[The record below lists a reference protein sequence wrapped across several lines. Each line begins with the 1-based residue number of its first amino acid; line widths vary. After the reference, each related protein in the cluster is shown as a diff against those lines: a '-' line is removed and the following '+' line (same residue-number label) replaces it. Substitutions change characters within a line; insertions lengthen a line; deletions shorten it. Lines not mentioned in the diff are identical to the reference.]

1 MSTASVTQLIKKK
14 LFAEVTPAEILKRLQ
29 VNPVTVRRDLSKTI
43 NQLLKQEK
51 VMVTEKQ
58 RLEINDRLLNDIL
71 GFGPLEPFLQQPEVT
86 EIMVNGPKEIFIEQ
100 NGRLFKTAA
109 AFDDEEHLLNII
121 DKILAPLGRRVDEV
135 CPLANA
141 RLPDGSRINVVLPP
155 IALNG
160 PVKTVS
166 KFSRQIF
173 ALEEL
178 VKRQALPAFLAD
190 FLKECI
196 KTRLNIL
203 VSGGTGTGKTTLLNA
218 LANEISPS
226 ERIITVEDAAEL
238 KFNHPHVVSLESRP
252 ANIEGKG
259 QISIRDLVVN
269 ALRMRPDRLIVG
281 EVRAGE
287 ALDMLQ
293 AMNTGHDGSL
303 STAHANSPLEAIAR
317 LETMV
322 LMSGLELPQKA
333 IRQQIFGGLHLIVHL
348 SRRQT
353 GQRFVQTVVFLT
365 GLTNDGAIKLKTVYE
380 HPQQSIKVKLAQL
393 LEARKKREESF

>member
-14 LFAEVTPAEILKRLQ
+14 LFAEMTPAEILKRLQ

-43 NQLLKQEK
+43 NQLLTQEK
-51 VMVTEKQ
+51 VIVTDKQ
-58 RLEINDRLLNDIL
+58 RREINDRLLNDIL
-71 GFGPLEPFLQQPEVT
+71 GFGPLEPFLQQPEIT
-86 EIMVNGPKEIFIEQ
+86 EIMVNGPREIFIEQ

-109 AFDDEEHLLNII
+109 TFDDEEHLLNII
-121 DKILAPLGRRVDEV
+121 DKILAPLGRRADEV

-160 PVKTVS
+160 PVLTVR

-178 VKRQALPAFLAD
+178 VKRQALPPFLAE

-196 KTRLNIL
+196 KSRLNIL

-218 LANEISPS
+218 LANEISS
-226 ERIITVEDAAEL
+226 AERIITVEDAAEL

-348 SRRQT
+348 SRNQT
-353 GQRFVQTVVFLT
+353 GQRFVQSVVFLT
-365 GLTNDGAIKLKTVYE
+365 GLTRDGEIKLKTIYE
-380 HPQQSIKVKLAQL
+380 HPQQMTKVKLAQL
-393 LEARKKREESF
+393 LAVRKKREESF

>member
-160 PVKTVS
+160 PVLTVR